1 MNDDDFIGEQASS
14 NVVNVYRDQ
23 ERVGHRE
30 GLATYIEGGGKL
42 AKMMERRNFFDREL
56 RLVNMIEAYF
66 YEIQSLNDAP
76 NLDRSDLQK
85 IVQLFHSM
93 QHKLYKNPYL
103 IVLAFVMIQTN
114 HQPNCIQRIE
124 QIIRETNQREFTL
137 SDVIRYYRLLLV
149 NPNLRS

>member
-1 MNDDDFIGEQASS
+1 MSDASNIVNAFRDRDRIG
-14 NVVNVYRDQ
+14 Y
-23 ERVGHRE
+23 RE
-30 GLATYIEGGGKL
+30 GLATYIEGGSKL
-42 AKMMERRNFFDREL
+42 AKFMERRNFFDREL

-66 YEIQSLNDAP
+66 YEIQSLHDAP
-76 NLDRSDLQK
+76 KFDRSDLQK

-103 IVLAFVMIQTN
+103 IVLAYIMFQIN
-114 HQPNCIQRIE
+114 HQPTCMQHIE
-124 QIIRETNQREFTL
+124 QIIRETNQRELTL